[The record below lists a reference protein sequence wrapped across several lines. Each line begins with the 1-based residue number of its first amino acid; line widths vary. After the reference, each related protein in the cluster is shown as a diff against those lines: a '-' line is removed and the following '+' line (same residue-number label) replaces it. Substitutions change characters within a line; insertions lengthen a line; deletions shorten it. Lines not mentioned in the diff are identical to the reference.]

1 MACRATQA
9 GGVIVEGSDKSWSTG
24 RGNGN
29 LLKYSCLESPMDSMK
44 TQKYIPTEYEPPP
57 YPGREVSSILLG
69 KRAITISSSKNEVAG
84 PYKK

>member
-1 MACRATQA
+1 MACMATQE

-57 YPGREVSSILLG
+57 TQVGRCPVYYLERGQLLLAPVRM
-69 KRAITISSSKNEVAG
+69 K
-84 PYKK
+84 